1 MPGSKCGPKLIHRT
15 SPLTCC
21 CKQELFSEVG
31 VFMFMH
37 RNIYYFLCGILM
49 TTHNSVT
56 GLGPLKLQS
65 FDHLMWRTDS
75 LEKVLMLGKIEG
87 GRRKGWQTMRWLDG
101 ITDLMDMSVSK
112 LWELVMDRGAWRAA
126 VHGVAKSRTQLSNWT
141 ELGAPITK
149 HQNQARRG
157 WKQLTLKESKI
168 QLWSTEYCCLL
179 FEQAFCCCC
188 FGFEKKK
195 DTAFPSKLENS
206 LNNIL
211 GFLSSL

>member
-1 MPGSKCGPKLIHRT
+1 MPGSRCGPKLIHRT
-15 SPLTCC
+15 SPLTRC
-21 CKQELFSEVG
+21 CKQELFSEAG

-37 RNIYYFLCGILM
+37 RNIYYFLCGILK

-87 GRRKGWQTMRWLDG
+87 GRDRDDRRWDGWMASPTWWTWVWASSG
-101 ITDLMDMSVSK
+101 SWWWTGK
-112 LWELVMDRGAWRAA
+112 P
-126 VHGVAKSRTQLSNWT
+126 GVLQSMESQSRTQLSNWT

-149 HQNQARRG
+149 HQNQARRE
-157 WKQLTLKESKI
+157 WKQLTLMESKI
-168 QLWSTEYCCLL
+168 QLWSTKYCCLL
-179 FEQAFCCCC
+179 FEQAFFCCC